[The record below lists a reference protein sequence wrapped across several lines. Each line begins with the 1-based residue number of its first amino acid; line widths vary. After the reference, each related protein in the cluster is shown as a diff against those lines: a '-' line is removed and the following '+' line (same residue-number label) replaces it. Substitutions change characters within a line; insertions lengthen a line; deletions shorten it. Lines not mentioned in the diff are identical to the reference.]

1 MQQSGEA
8 YAVSHPVLASDS
20 LGWDRI
26 RMSQWYSPQQAFV
39 TSGSEASKHLV
50 CIHCTSYYENYY
62 TIHVIP
68 SHEAVLCPW
77 ERASLYFLK
86 IEIEPAL
93 ADELACA
100 SGGGPVRLTRQ
111 YHVRDPKLLQ
121 LGLWMFEE
129 LRGGGAK
136 GTVYAESLVRMLVL
150 HLLHHYAAPGEGDAG
165 GATGAGSREI
175 DQSIQYMRANLE
187 RDISLV
193 ELAGAAN
200 LSLSHF
206 IRLFKQQTGYPP
218 HHFLIRLRI
227 ERSKLLIR
235 SGQAGLKEIAV
246 QIGFAD
252 QGHFTRSFK
261 RITGLTP
268 MQYASGISGDRRSGT
283 R

>member
-1 MQQSGEA
+1 MKQFGESFA
-8 YAVSHPVLASDS
+8 ASMPVLASES
-20 LGWDRI
+20 LGWDRV
-26 RMSQWYSPQQAFV
+26 RMSQWYSPQQAFAA
-39 TSGSEASKHLV
+39 SEASKHLV

-68 SHEAVLCPW
+68 THEVVLCPW

-86 IEIEPAL
+86 IEIEPSL
-93 ADELACA
+93 VDELARA
-100 SGGGPVRLTRQ
+100 SVGGLVRLTRQ

-136 GTVYAESLVRMLVL
+136 GAVYAESLARMLVI
-150 HLLHHYAAPGEGDAG
+150 HLLHHYGTLAADGVTPPSGS
-165 GATGAGSREI
+165 GSREI
-175 DQSIQYMRANLE
+175 EQAIQSMRANPE
-187 RDISLV
+187 RDISLL

-218 HHFLIRLRI
+218 HHYLIRLRI
-227 ERSKLLIR
+227 ERAKTLIR
-235 SGQAGLKEIAV
+235 KGQSGLKEIAA
-246 QIGFAD
+246 QFGFAD

-268 MQYASGISGDRRSGT
+268 MQYASEAAGDRRSGT